1 MKTILFNVAIVK
13 IRMAFDDL
21 VIPPLREFDDFFPGS
36 LIEYTVYYTY
46 MLHANR

>member
-1 MKTILFNVAIVK
+1 MKTILLKAAIVK

-21 VIPPLREFDDFFPGS
+21 VIPPLREFDDFFPG
-36 LIEYTVYYTY
+36 IEYTVYYTY